1 MKTHAANGFDAIVVG
16 SGLGWLTALALALA
30 AAAVFW
36 SSTAMMPLAAP
47 QRSIYGCL
55 PIEARCVS

>member
-16 SGLGWLTALALALA
+16 SGLGWLTALALAL
-30 AAAVFW
+30 
-36 SSTAMMPLAAP
+36 
-47 QRSIYGCL
+47 YGCL